1 MTRSYRFG
9 DFRLDPATRELHR
22 GDAPVAVPPR
32 AFDCIVYLV
41 EHRERAVG
49 RDELIAAVWGRTEIG
64 DGMLGQTVLSARRA
78 LEDTGK
84 EQHVIRTVFRFGYH
98 WVAPVEVVEARQD
111 EADAMP
117 APVPA
122 EEPAP
127 PPAEAPAPAA
137 VAAKSA
143 AVPTAPPARRA
154 SRRLSFALAAV
165 ALLGLLA
172 VLAWRLREQASP
184 ASASGMQA
192 RGTIALV
199 MPVTVTAGS
208 GFDWVRLG
216 LMDLI
221 GARLRAAGLSVVPSD
236 NVVALTGRAAANGN
250 PADAPALSHA
260 TGANLVIDARAE
272 AIGGRWRITLRTAY
286 GRAPALQAVGE
297 STDVLAAARIAADQL
312 ARQLGYTP
320 APDPAPDSERPA
332 LAELS
337 QQIEAAILTDRLD
350 SARALIAG
358 ATPAER
364 ALPELRLR
372 LAQIDY
378 QAGDLDAAAAGFGA
392 VAEQVSAEQD
402 PVLHGRAL
410 SSLGVIAAVREN
422 APLAKRHFDDAIA
435 LLRAARAPDALG
447 KALLGRANIAG
458 SAGHYETAL
467 EDFAEARVAF
477 QSAGNLLALA
487 VLDSNLATLDLHRLR
502 YAEAEPVF
510 ERAADRFATFGM
522 HAAELNALTAAAEMK
537 LALLEPDAALA
548 MEPHLRELVAQ
559 VSDPSRQRAGELT
572 GAQILIANGRLAQ
585 AEQDLR
591 NTLAAA
597 ERAQD
602 RRSLGRG
609 HALAAQLA
617 LARGLME
624 QAASEAEAALG
635 HFNTSD
641 DVREYALTARLQVA
655 ALLAAGRTADA
666 AKGFDVLS
674 NVAER
679 GDNAA
684 ARVYFHLAS
693 AERSAAAGG
702 EAGSVYKQALA
713 EADAL
718 RIPLDLR
725 DVVRAYA
732 DWLVRSGDL
741 ARAGAIAERVSGWAA
756 RDYDSALLQLRIQHA
771 LGDANLWRGALAR
784 ARALAGER
792 RIPDDFARLP
802 AAP

>member
-22 GDAPVAVPPR
+22 GGAPVAVPPR

-98 WVAPVEVVEARQD
+98 WVAPVEVVEARA
-111 EADAMP
+111 EEAEAAPAADAAETP
-117 APVPA
+117 AP
-122 EEPAP
+122 P
-127 PPAEAPAPAA
+127 PPAEASAPGEAPAP
-137 VAAKSA
+137 
-143 AVPTAPPARRA
+143 APPARRLP
-154 SRRLSFALAAV
+154 RGLLALAAAV
-165 ALLGLLA
+165 LLA
-172 VLAWRLREQASP
+172 ALAVAVVLRLRNAGPSAPP
-184 ASASGMQA
+184 AGAES
-192 RGTIALV
+192 RGLVALV
-199 MPVTVTAGS
+199 MPVTVSAGS

-221 GARLRAAGLSVVPSD
+221 GSRLRAAGLAVVPSD
-236 NVVALTGRAAANGN
+236 NVVALTGRAAAAGD
-250 PADAPALSHA
+250 PADALALSRA
-260 TGANLVIDARAE
+260 TGANLVVDARAE

-286 GRAPALQAVGE
+286 GRQPALEAVGE
-297 STDVLAAARIAADQL
+297 SSDVLAAARIAADQL
-312 ARQLGYTP
+312 ARQLGFAP
-320 APDPAPDSERPA
+320 APDPPA
-332 LAELS
+332 DAEHRGLAELS

-350 SARALIAG
+350 AARALVAG
-358 ATPAER
+358 APAAER
-364 ALPELRLR
+364 ELPELRLR

-378 QAGDLDAAAAGFGA
+378 QAGHLDAAEAGFGA

-402 PVLHGRAL
+402 AVLHGRAL
-410 SSLGVIAAVREN
+410 SSLGVIAAVRDN
-422 APLAKRHFDDAIA
+422 APLATRRFDEAIA
-435 LLRAARAPDALG
+435 LLRGARAPDALG
-447 KALLGRANIAG
+447 KALLGRANVAG
-458 SAGHYETAL
+458 SAGRYEAAL
-467 EDFAEARVAF
+467 ADFAEARVAF

-487 VLDSNLATLDLHRLR
+487 VLDSNLATLDMHRLR

-510 ERAADRFATFGM
+510 ERAAGRFATFGI
-522 HAAELNALTAAAEMK
+522 HAAELNALTAAAELK

-548 MEPHLRELVAQ
+548 LEPHLRELVAQ
-559 VSDPSRQRAGELT
+559 VADPARQRAGEMT
-572 GAQILIANGRLAQ
+572 CAQILIANGRLAQ
-585 AEQDLR
+585 AERDLR
-591 NTLAAA
+591 GALEAA
-597 ERAQD
+597 ERAGD
-602 RRSLGRG
+602 RPALGRG

-617 LARGLME
+617 LARGRP
-624 QAASEAEAALG
+624 AEAAGEAQAALA
-635 HFNTSD
+635 HFNAAD
-641 DVREYALTARLQVA
+641 DVREHALTARLQVA
-655 ALLAAGRTADA
+655 ALLATGSGADDAQGA
-666 AKGFDVLS
+666 AVLS
-674 NVAER
+674 NLAER
-679 GDNAA
+679 SDNAA
-684 ARVYFHLAS
+684 ARVYFRLAA

-702 EAGSVYKQALA
+702 AADGAYRQALA

-725 DVVRAYA
+725 EVVRAYA
-732 DWLVRSGDL
+732 EWLVRSGEL
-741 ARAGAIAERVSGWAA
+741 ARAGALAERVAAWAA

-771 LGDANLWRGALAR
+771 LGDADLWRGALVR